1 MGFLGKFE
9 EEKSGNDILKNV
21 EIEGKKALEEQS
33 ILQELTKAKLAE
45 LTIEIERAK
54 KQNERQDIFLKD
66 TQAVAKKN
74 AIQLESMEEKEREF
88 LKNIDTSFE
97 SKLESLE
104 ERDRAFL
111 KALDES
117 NIFDDVKNDLKSSMN
132 LYKSNIEDI
141 EKKHK
146 NFTEEVIE
154 NLHEHYKEIIARMYL
169 RELIFLVAVI
179 LLTIALI
186 FTSFKIVSVKN
197 DYENIHQDYA
207 EILQKLEKK

>member
-9 EEKSGNDILKNV
+9 EKKSEKDILKNV

-54 KQNERQDIFLKD
+54 HQNERQEIFLKD

-88 LKNIDTSFE
+88 LENIDTSFE

-111 KALDES
+111 KTLEES
-117 NIFDDVKNDLKSSMN
+117 NIFDDVKNDLKASMEE
-132 LYKSNIEDI
+132 YKGEIEDLKKEH
-141 EKKHK
+141 EKA
-146 NFTEEVIE
+146 TEKTIE
-154 NLHEHYKEIIARMYL
+154 NMYDHHKEILNRMYI
-169 RELIFLVAVI
+169 REWTLFVAVAV
-179 LLTIALI
+179 LTIALI

-197 DYENIHQDYA
+197 DYENIHQDYI